1 MSAVFASG
9 FAERRLVQP
18 LFYRTQGIAPF
29 ERGLG
34 RRQGFSHVVLE
45 SGRACLAIVYYSAR
59 TARTWIVALRSGQM
73 EVPLSKKLGIKV
85 GNRTYWAG

>member
-18 LFYRTQGIAPF
+18 LFYRIQGIAPF

-34 RRQGFSHVVLE
+34 RRQGFSHVLLE
-45 SGRACLAIVYYSAR
+45 VI
-59 TARTWIVALRSGQM
+59 
-73 EVPLSKKLGIKV
+73 
-85 GNRTYWAG
+85 